1 MTEGFWTAHVILS
14 SRVGQFELSDT
25 LVIEINQNLL
35 EVPDLNDEYGAKL
48 YALNLLRYNSNNI
61 IEKVCVL
68 IYF

>member
-1 MTEGFWTAHVILS
+1 M
-14 SRVGQFELSDT
+14 GQFELSDT

-35 EVPDLNDEYGAKL
+35 DVPDLNDEYGVKL
-48 YALNLLRYNSNNI
+48 YALNLLRFNSNLI